1 MMSSK
6 ERTPQFEEASM
17 SLEKRVCEP
26 VNQLSALNDQSH
38 ELTYMYQQDL
48 GSTKNQLKITENPS
62 RKRSP
67 RLTEVFN

>member
-6 ERTPQFEEASM
+6 ELISQLEEARM

-38 ELTYMYQQDL
+38 ELTYMYHQDL
-48 GSTKNQLKITENPS
+48 GST
-62 RKRSP
+62 
-67 RLTEVFN
+67 